1 MKLFLDDYRRPFD
14 AYKYT
19 WYPIYLEKEWHIV
32 RNYDEFCK
40 FITDNG
46 LPTAVSFDHDLSDI
60 HYKIENQHG
69 EINYDEFVEKTGFH
83 CAKWM
88 IDYML
93 DNDIYDLPKCYVHS
107 MNPVGSKNIQSLF
120 DTFDKVYL

>member
-1 MKLFLDDYRRPFD
+1 MKLFLDDYRIPYDVF
-14 AYKYT
+14 KYIG
-19 WYPIYLEKEWHIV
+19 YQIYLEKDWNIV

-40 FITDNG
+40 FISEHG
-46 LPTAVSFDHDLSDI
+46 LPTTISFDHDLSDI
-60 HYKIENQHG
+60 HYNHKNQVG

-93 DNDIYDLPKCYVHS
+93 DNDIFELPTCYIHS
-107 MNPVGSKNIQSLF
+107 MNPVGSKNIKSLF
-120 DTFDKVYL
+120 EVLKIY